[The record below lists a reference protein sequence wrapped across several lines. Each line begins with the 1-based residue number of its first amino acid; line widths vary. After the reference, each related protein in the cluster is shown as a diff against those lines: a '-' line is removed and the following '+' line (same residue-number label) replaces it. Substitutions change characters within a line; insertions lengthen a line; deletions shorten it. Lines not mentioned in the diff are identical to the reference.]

1 MAYFTEAVPLSQ
13 DRQIFSTFS
22 DRYMAGHNEVK
33 GIIQLAFGKDLRII
47 FIVSPD
53 PGADDLPDLGIGKLA
68 EELKLFQSNESFLS
82 RDSLLGAVEMPEGQ
96 AQIQGKIPPCHSAAH
111 DPSPILYSLSFLK
124 RGEYRVC
131 IH

>member
-53 PGADDLPDLGIGKLA
+53 PGADDLPDLGIGKPT
-68 EELKLFQSNESFLS
+68 EELKPFQSNESFLG
-82 RDSLLGAVEMPEGQ
+82 RDSLLRAVEMPEGQ
-96 AQIQGKIPPCHSAAH
+96 AQIQSKIPPM
-111 DPSPILYSLSFLK
+111 P
-124 RGEYRVC
+124 
-131 IH
+131 